1 MSRDNPKSFKRH
13 GTRVEVKDGNVDKAL
28 RKFKNKIQDNG
39 LLEEVRER
47 MEYVKPCVRRLK
59 DENQARRRWLRQ
71 VEKDELEG
79 RRPPREGGR
88 KRLF

>member
-1 MSRDNPKSFKRH
+1 MSRDKPSSTRKG

-28 RKFKNKIQDNG
+28 RKFKNKIQESG

-79 RRPPREGGR
+79 RRPAREGTR